1 MQARRNPLEC
11 PYHGRAEPP
20 IGISYHLEVL
30 TCSQSFV
37 TIIKTQAFGLLLKY
51 FLLLSSSK
59 VFHTVVYLMNHPVM
73 L

>member
-1 MQARRNPLEC
+1 MQAHRNPLEC
-11 PYHGRAEPP
+11 PYHGPAEPP
-20 IGISYHLEVL
+20 IGIAYHLEVL

-51 FLLLSSSK
+51 FLLLSFSK
-59 VFHTVVYLMNHPVM
+59 VFHTVVYLMNYPVM